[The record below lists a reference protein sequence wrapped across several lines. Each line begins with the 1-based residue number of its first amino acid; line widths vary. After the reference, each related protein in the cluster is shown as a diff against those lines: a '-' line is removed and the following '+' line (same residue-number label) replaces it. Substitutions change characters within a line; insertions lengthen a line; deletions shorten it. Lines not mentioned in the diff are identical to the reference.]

1 MCGTK
6 YHLICLRSPNS
17 IEKNWICQHC
27 LKYVSMQLIMYLE
40 ENSLLPAQ
48 QFGFRKYHSTES
60 LLTRILA
67 DMFLAVDKG
76 HVTLLA
82 LFDVAAAF
90 DTVDHGILLERLE
103 TSFGVV
109 GRPLSWLRAFLT
121 GRSVSVVMG
130 SSRSDWY

>member
-1 MCGTK
+1 M
-6 YHLICLRSPNS
+6 H
-17 IEKNWICQHC
+17 
-27 LKYVSMQLIMYLE
+27 VSMQLTMYLE

-48 QFGFRKYHSTES
+48 QSGFRKCHSTES

-82 LFDVAAAF
+82 LFVVSAAF

-109 GRPLSWLRAFLT
+109 GRALYSGCGIFSR

-130 SSRSDWY
+130 SSRSDWSGVAFGLPQG